1 MATVPTPKGDFEAR
15 LGETFRFIRRARSVW
30 LRDLAK
36 VLGVSVNT
44 IRWHENGARMMRADL
59 IVKAADHMG
68 VEPGVLLGET
78 TEEITLTEESTNGIQ
93 ANA

>member
-1 MATVPTPKGDFEAR
+1 
-15 LGETFRFIRRARSVW
+15 
-30 LRDLAK
+30 
-36 VLGVSVNT
+36 
-44 IRWHENGARMMRADL
+44 MMRADL